1 MRIAEYLDLS
11 NSESPQF
18 LGRVIAA
25 LALAPTIMAKS
36 GKVLVAAQLAM
47 DYGITDIDGKQPSP
61 LTLDQV

>member
-1 MRIAEYLDLS
+1 MRAAEYLELS

-36 GKVLVAAQLAM
+36 GKVLVAAQ
-47 DYGITDIDGKQPSP
+47 
-61 LTLDQV
+61 